1 MFGGPYKVLM
11 SALYDKW
18 PNQAQQT
25 FLKRRYLERMK
36 HARRLSSV
44 SRGGTT
50 SGRFIVGAASL
61 APTLTAA
68 GAVSN
73 SGVAFWLKIVGIGLG
88 ALVAIA
94 TAMLVAI
101 RASGTWA
108 IYHDLR
114 VELETLG
121 WRAQSGGGEMSWKT
135 FTTGVSKAVNKAANR
150 YSTDVVRDA
159 TAHPGAA

>member
-1 MFGGPYKVLM
+1 
-11 SALYDKW
+11 
-18 PNQAQQT
+18 
-25 FLKRRYLERMK
+25 MK

-68 GAVSN
+68 GVVSN
-73 SGVAFWLKIVGIGLG
+73 SGVAYWLKIGGIALG

-114 VELETLG
+114 VGLENLG
-121 WRAQSGGGEMSWKT
+121 WAMQSGVGDTSWET
-135 FTTGVSKAVNKAANR
+135 FTAEVEKAVTTAANR
-150 YSTDVVRDA
+150 YSADVVRD
-159 TAHPGAA
+159 TAVNPGAA